1 MSIDE
6 RLATYGTLAPGRVNH
21 HHLADL
27 KGRWIPGSVTGHLVQ
42 RGWGATLGYPALIPA
57 PDGTEVEVHLFLS
70 PDLPHHWSRLD
81 AFEGAEYRRAR
92 IDVLTPEGVMEAWI
106 YLDAQP

>member
-1 MSIDE
+1 MPMSIDE

-27 KGRWIPGSVTGHLVQ
+27 TGRWILGSVTGHLVQ

-57 PDGTEVEVHLFLS
+57 PDGTEVEVHLS
-70 PDLPHHWSRLD
+70 SRPTCPTT
-81 AFEGAEYRRAR
+81 GAASTPSRAPNTAAPELMCSRRKA
-92 IDVLTPEGVMEAWI
+92 
-106 YLDAQP
+106 